1 MRRCTACGRTRER
14 SSIRRWWGR
23 LSPRSMRSSGRAALR
38 PRTKENRPG
47 GLRRA
52 GAAGSAGWP
61 SLNAGLSP
69 ESPVS
74 RPHVLRQALPA
85 VPARLGQPHDERRP
99 LARLALHLDRP
110 LMLQDDVLGDGQAEA
125 GAAAVLGAALVDAVE
140 AAEDLLLL
148 VIGDSFA
155 VVADADLARRDV
167 DLDRPGAVL
176 DGVVDHVRQRLLEA
190 QRIGVGEGVLAA
202 DDELR

>member
-1 MRRCTACGRTRER
+1 MVEASRHAWQ
-14 SSIRRWWGR
+14 SLPSN
-23 LSPRSMRSSGRAALR
+23 MAL
-38 PRTKENRPG
+38 
-47 GLRRA
+47 
-52 GAAGSAGWP
+52 
-61 SLNAGLSP
+61 
-69 ESPVS
+69 
-74 RPHVLRQALPA
+74 
-85 VPARLGQPHDERRP
+85 QPHDERRA
-99 LARLALHLDRP
+99 LARLALHFDRP

-202 DDELR
+202 DDELRTAREVFDQLVAELAGADALPRQQAAARLDAA